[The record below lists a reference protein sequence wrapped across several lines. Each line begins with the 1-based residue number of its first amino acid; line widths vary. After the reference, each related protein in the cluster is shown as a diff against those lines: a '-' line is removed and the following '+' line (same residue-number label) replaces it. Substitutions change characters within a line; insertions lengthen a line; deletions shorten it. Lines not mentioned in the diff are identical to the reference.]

1 MREFIAGTNEAGQR
15 LDRVLSRW
23 LPEAEQGF
31 LYRMLRKKNITVN
44 DKKADGKDRLS
55 EGDVVRAWFSEETFR
70 KFSGEDRGIAPVPG
84 MPAIGTVSGNPA
96 KLAIGA
102 VSGKPAKPA
111 IGAVS
116 GMPDIVYEDSEVLA
130 VNKPAGLLS
139 QKARPEDVSANE
151 QILAYLVKTGV
162 CTAASMKT
170 FRPGV
175 VNRLDRNTSGLLLA
189 GKTLSSLRLL
199 SELIRS
205 RAVGKYYLAAA
216 SGEVREPGH
225 LTGFLEKDRGKNQV
239 SVSKSRTNSDQKE
252 ILTDYW
258 PLLTGPRGT
267 LLLVHLITGK
277 THQIRAHLAS
287 AGHALLGDP
296 KYGNPEKNLK
306 LKKAFG
312 VQFQMLHAAFLVFPE
327 EPSLGALS
335 GRTLSAPPPEPFY
348 RLFPDLKEA
357 LSRAEALARSAQRA
371 LT

>member
-70 KFSGEDRGIAPVPG
+70 KFSGEDKGIAPVPG
-84 MPAIGTVSGNPA
+84 MPNTDTAT
-96 KLAIGA
+96 
-102 VSGKPAKPA
+102 GKQDL
-111 IGAVS
+111 GAVS

-199 SELIRS
+199 SELIRG

-239 SVSKSRTNSDQKE
+239 SVSRSRTNSGQKE

-258 PLLTGPRGT
+258 PLLTGPWGT

-296 KYGNPEKNLK
+296 KYGSPEENRK

-357 LSRAEALARSAQRA
+357 LSRVEALARSAQQT